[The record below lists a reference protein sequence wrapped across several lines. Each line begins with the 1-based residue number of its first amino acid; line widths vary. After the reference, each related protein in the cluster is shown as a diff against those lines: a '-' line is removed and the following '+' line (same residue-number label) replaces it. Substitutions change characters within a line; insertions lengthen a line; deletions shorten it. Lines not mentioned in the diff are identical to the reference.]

1 MKNEDADLIHRISS
15 GDEDAFTILMQ
26 RHRSW
31 VHSLA
36 WREIGDF
43 HAAQEIT
50 QNTFIQA
57 FQSLPSLSDPD
68 RFSGWLYV
76 IAKRQCIEWLRKKPT
91 QMQSLDAMPRSE
103 LEQRFYALYLEKEQL
118 QASTAGARKVVERL
132 LQKLPVG
139 ERSVMVLHYFNG
151 LSCEEVG
158 EHLDVS
164 PNTVKS
170 RLYRARKRL
179 EREESMIRE
188 SLSPNLLKS
197 ETRYISVLATAT
209 TKTGENLAEGG
220 FDLNRTDKVFTS
232 SGSRTSRTSGYSH
245 GDPSP
250 MYMLLHYL
258 NHGRIDLF
266 RFPLVV
272 GNSWEQEDGWESQ
285 TTATLEGYETVNVS
299 AGTFRECLKHKT
311 VFTDAD
317 VEDNSVELRDA
328 FANGTRYLWFA
339 KGIGLVKMRYEHSN
353 GISTEAELLKYEMP
367 IQQSQEYFPVQI
379 GTQWTYGWQNGY
391 RDEAVIEEW
400 HVIRNFTE
408 PENLDNPLELE
419 SAKYSVKIDADEPR
433 VAYVKCVLT
442 PKGSSGRKNDG
453 ASLLLSMSRFG
464 TEWLYDGYGH
474 YLQNLMAT
482 DAKGKALAIENIDK
496 TQWIIKTRDDS
507 PVTLHYK
514 ALLNHDEREWYWGRD
529 EAPYAQDDCIFWP
542 GYALFVVGEVN
553 DIELSLEVPDHW
565 QVSTPWERIGSGGH
579 RFIFKDQNELV
590 YNYLVLG
597 EHSEHLVKT
606 GAAKIMLALGGG
618 FKGDVDEVQRTVE
631 ALLRTYSGIF
641 DGTPKDQLLLVANP
655 YSKKGYRSG
664 GVSRRSISFL
674 VGYALDEANRHYWL
688 PLVARL
694 FCYIWIGSYIDIR
707 AGTGAISFEEQEYW
721 FCAGFTQY
729 YSEIVSVRCGLA
741 SESDFLRSF
750 ECTWEAYLSR
760 QGQLSI
766 HEAGEDKSANREL
779 VYDGGSLIA
788 AALDLQI
795 RNLTQNR
802 SSLDDVMKQ
811 MYQEFGLTGRAYAMK
826 DVIRIV
832 SRITGED
839 FKPFFR
845 RYVVGTER
853 LPLEEYLKAAGVDVE
868 IKSGERLPKLR
879 YIIHEMLRINSLG
892 GPIDAGMFIHRS
904 PQYQD
909 DDELIGISG
918 VPVKTFKDIREVAK
932 DWKSGDVVALT
943 LKREGKEIILPV
955 TLGGDASKRP
965 PLDAGNIDVTIRKRG
980 DSTKLER
987 SILSGIRGNSR

>member
-1 MKNEDADLIHRISS
+1 MKNDDIDLIHRILS

-103 LEQRFYALYLEKEQL
+103 LEQRFYALYLEKEQV
-118 QASTAGARKVVERL
+118 QASTDGARKVVERL

-139 ERSVMVLHYFNG
+139 ERSAMVLHYFNG

-158 EHLDVS
+158 EHLDIS

-179 EREESMIRE
+179 EREELMIRE

-197 ETRYISVLATAT
+197 ETRYISVLATAAT
-209 TKTGENLAEGG
+209 ETGENLAEGG

-232 SGSRTSRTSGYSH
+232 SGSRTSGYSH

-266 RFPLVV
+266 RFPLAV
-272 GNSWEQEDGWESQ
+272 GNSWEEEDSWESQ
-285 TTATLEGYETVNVS
+285 ATSTLKGYETVNVS

-311 VFTDAD
+311 VFTDTD
-317 VEDNSVELRDA
+317 VEDSSTELRNTL
-328 FANGTRYLWFA
+328 ANGTRYLWFA
-339 KGIGLVKMRYEHSN
+339 KGVGLVKMRYEHSN
-353 GISTEAELLKYEMP
+353 GMSTEAELLKYEMP

-379 GTQWTYGWQNGY
+379 GMQWTYGWQNGY

-400 HVIRNFTE
+400 RVIRNFTE

-419 SAKYSVKIDADEPR
+419 SAKYLVKIDADERR

-442 PKGSSGRKNDG
+442 PKDSSGRKGDQNP
-453 ASLLLSMSRFG
+453 LLLSMSRFG

-474 YLQNLMAT
+474 YLQDLTVT
-482 DAKGKALAIENIDK
+482 DAKGQALTIENIDK
-496 TQWIIKTRDDS
+496 TQWVIETRDDS
-507 PVTLHYK
+507 PVTLRYK
-514 ALLNHDEREWYWGRD
+514 VLLNHDEREWHWGRD

-542 GYALFVVGEVN
+542 GYALFVVGDVN
-553 DIELSLEVPDHW
+553 DIELYLDVPDHW
-565 QVSTPWERIGSGGH
+565 HVSTSWERVESNGH
-579 RFIFKDQNELV
+579 RFVFKDQNDMM

-597 EHSEHLVKT
+597 EHSEHLVTT
-606 GAAKIMLALGGG
+606 GAAKIMLALGGD
-618 FKGDVDEVQRTVE
+618 FKGAMDEVQRTVD
-631 ALLRTYSGIF
+631 ALLRAYLEIF
-641 DGTPKDQLLLVANP
+641 DSTPKDQLLFVANP

-664 GVSRRSISFL
+664 GVSRRSMTL
-674 VGYALDEANRHYWL
+674 LTGYALDEANRHYWL

-694 FCYIWIGSYIDIR
+694 VCYIWIGSYIDIR
-707 AGTGAISFEEQEYW
+707 TGTGAISFEEQEYW

-741 SESDFLRSF
+741 SESDFLKSLERM
-750 ECTWEAYLSR
+750 WEAYLSR
-760 QGQLSI
+760 QGQLSV

-779 VYDGGSLIA
+779 VYDGGTLIA

-802 SSLDDVMKQ
+802 NSLDDVMRQ
-811 MYQEFGLTGRAYAMK
+811 MYREFGLTGRAYAMK

-832 SRITGED
+832 SRITGEN

-845 RYVVGTER
+845 KYVVGTER

-868 IKSGERLPKLR
+868 IKSGEKLPKLR

-892 GPIDAGMFIHRS
+892 GPTDAGMFIHRS

-943 LKREGKEIILPV
+943 LKRNGGEVILPV
-955 TLGGDASKRP
+955 TLGGDASKGP
-965 PLDAGNIDVTIRKRG
+965 PLDAGNIDVTIRKRE
-980 DSTKLER
+980 DSTELER
-987 SILSGIRGNSR
+987 SVLSGILGNSR

>member
-1 MKNEDADLIHRISS
+1 MKNEDIDLIQRILS

-26 RHRSW
+26 KHRSW
-31 VHSLA
+31 IHSLA
-36 WREIGDF
+36 WREMGDF

-57 FQSLPSLSDPD
+57 FQSLPSLNDPD

-76 IAKRQCIEWLRKKPT
+76 IAKRQCIEWLRKRPV
-91 QMQSLDAMPRSE
+91 QMQSLDATPKSE
-103 LEQRFYALYLEKEQL
+103 LERRFYALYLEEEQM
-118 QASTAGARKVVERL
+118 QASIDGTRQVVERL

-158 EHLDVS
+158 EYLDVS

-197 ETRYISVLATAT
+197 ETRYISVLATAAT
-209 TKTGENLAEGG
+209 ETGENLAEGG
-220 FDLNRTDKVFTS
+220 FDLNRTDKVFTP
-232 SGSRTSRTSGYSH
+232 SGSRTSGYSH

-258 NHGRIDLF
+258 NHGQIDLF

-272 GNSWEQEDGWESQ
+272 GNSWEEEDGWESQ
-285 TTATLEGYETVNVS
+285 ATSTLKGYETVNVS
-299 AGTFRECLKHKT
+299 AGIFRECLKHKT
-311 VFTDAD
+311 VFTDTD
-317 VEDNSVELRDA
+317 VEDSRTELRNTL
-328 FANGTRYLWFA
+328 ANGTRYLWFA
-339 KGIGLVKMRYEHSN
+339 KGVGLVKMRYEHSN
-353 GISTEAELLKYEMP
+353 GISTEAELLKYEIP

-379 GTQWTYGWQNGY
+379 GTQWTYGWQNDY

-400 HVIRNFTE
+400 RVIRNFTE

-419 SAKYSVKIDADEPR
+419 SAKYSIKIDADER
-433 VAYVKCVLT
+433 RIADVKCVLT
-442 PKGSSGRKNDG
+442 PKGGSSKKDDQKP
-453 ASLLLSMSRFG
+453 LLLSMSRFG
-464 TEWLYDGYGH
+464 TQWLYDGYGH
-474 YLQNLMAT
+474 YLQDLTVT
-482 DAKGKALAIENIDK
+482 DAKGQALTIENIDK
-496 TQWIIKTRDDS
+496 TQWVIETRDDS
-507 PVTLHYK
+507 PVTLRYK
-514 ALLNHDEREWYWGRD
+514 VLLNHDEREWHWGRD

-542 GYALFVVGEVN
+542 GYALFVVGNVN
-553 DIELSLEVPDHW
+553 DIELSLDVPDHW
-565 QVSTPWERIGSGGH
+565 HVSTPWKRVESNGH
-579 RFIFKDQNELV
+579 RFVFKDQNDMI

-597 EHSEHLVKT
+597 EHSERLVKT
-606 GAAKIMLALGGG
+606 GVAKIMLALGGR
-618 FKGDVDEVQRTVE
+618 FKGATDEVQQTVG
-631 ALLRTYSGIF
+631 ALLRAYSGVF
-641 DGTPKDQLLLVANP
+641 DSTPKDQLLFAANP
-655 YSKKGYRSG
+655 RDKKGYRSG
-664 GVSRRSISFL
+664 GVSRHSMTL
-674 VGYALDEANRHYWL
+674 LTGYALDEANRHYWL

-694 FCYIWIGSYIDIR
+694 VCYIWIGSYIDIR
-707 AGTGAISFEEQEYW
+707 TGTGAISFEEQEYW

-729 YSEIVSVRCGLA
+729 YAEIASVRCRLA
-741 SESDFLRSF
+741 SESDFLRNL
-750 ECTWEAYLSR
+750 ERTWEAYLSQ
-760 QGQLSI
+760 QGHLSI

-779 VYDGGSLIA
+779 VYGGGSLVA

-811 MYQEFGLTGRAYAMK
+811 MYREFGLTGRAYTMK

-845 RYVVGTER
+845 KYVMGTER

-892 GPIDAGMFIHRS
+892 GPTDAGMFIHRS

-909 DDELIGISG
+909 DDELIGING

-932 DWKSGDVVALT
+932 DWRSGDVVALT
-943 LKREGKEIILPV
+943 LKRKGEGIILPV
-955 TLGGDASKRP
+955 TLGGDASKRL
-965 PLDAGNIDVTIRKRG
+965 PLEAGNIDVTIRKREDG
-980 DSTKLER
+980 TELER
-987 SILSGIRGNSR
+987 SILFGILGNGR

>member
-1 MKNEDADLIHRISS
+1 MKNDDIDLIHRILS
-15 GDEDAFTILMQ
+15 GDENAFTILMQ

-31 VHSLA
+31 IHSLA

-50 QNTFIQA
+50 QNTFIQT
-57 FQSLPSLSDPD
+57 FQSLPSLSDPS

-76 IAKRQCIEWLRKKPT
+76 IAKRQCIEWLRKKPN
-91 QMQSLDAMPRSE
+91 QMQSLDAIPKSE
-103 LEQRFYALYLEKEQL
+103 LEQQFYALYLEEKQV
-118 QASTAGARKVVERL
+118 QASTDGARKVVERL

-158 EHLDVS
+158 EYLDVS

-197 ETRYISVLATAT
+197 ETRYMSVLATAAT
-209 TKTGENLAEGG
+209 ETGENLAEGG

-232 SGSRTSRTSGYSH
+232 SGSRTSGYSH

-258 NHGRIDLF
+258 NHGQIDLF
-266 RFPLVV
+266 RFPLAV
-272 GNSWEQEDGWESQ
+272 GNSWEEEDSWESQ

-317 VEDNSVELRDA
+317 VEDSNAELRNVL
-328 FANGTRYLWFA
+328 ANGTRYLWFA

-400 HVIRNFTE
+400 RVIRNFTE

-442 PKGSSGRKNDG
+442 PKGSSGRKNEG
-453 ASLLLSMSRFG
+453 KPLLLSMSRFG

-474 YLQNLMAT
+474 YLQDLTAT
-482 DAKGKALAIENIDK
+482 DAKGQALMIENIDK
-496 TQWIIKTRDDS
+496 TQWVIETRDDS
-507 PVTLHYK
+507 PVTLRYK
-514 ALLNHDEREWYWGRD
+514 ALLNHDEREWHWGRD
-529 EAPYAQDDCIFWP
+529 EAPYVQDDCIFWP
-542 GYALFVVGEVN
+542 GYALFVVGDVN

-579 RFIFKDQNELV
+579 RFIFKDQNDMM

-597 EHSEHLVKT
+597 EHSERLVKT
-606 GAAKIMLALGGG
+606 GAAKIRLALGGG
-618 FKGDVDEVQRTVE
+618 FKGAMDEVQRTIK
-631 ALLRTYSGIF
+631 ALLRAYSGIF
-641 DGTPKDQLLLVANP
+641 DSTPKDQLLFVANP

-664 GVSRRSISFL
+664 GVSRHSMTL
-674 VGYALDEANRHYWL
+674 LTGYALNEANRNYWL

-694 FCYIWIGSYIDIR
+694 VCYIWIGSYIDIR
-707 AGTGAISFEEQEYW
+707 TGTDAISFEEQEYW

-729 YSEIVSVRCGLA
+729 YSEIVSVRCGLT
-741 SESDFLRSF
+741 SESDFLRNL
-750 ECTWEAYLSR
+750 EQTWEAYLSR

-811 MYQEFGLTGRAYAMK
+811 MYREFGLTGRAYAMK

-845 RYVVGTER
+845 KYVMGTER

-892 GPIDAGMFIHRS
+892 GPTDAGMFIHRS
-904 PQYQD
+904 PQYED
-909 DDELIGISG
+909 DDELIGINA
-918 VPVKTFKDIREVAK
+918 VPVKTFKDIREVTK
-932 DWKSGDVVALT
+932 DWKSGDVVVLT
-943 LKREGKEIILPV
+943 LDRKGKEIILSV
-955 TLGGDASKRP
+955 TLGGTSEKP
-965 PLDAGNIDVTIRKRG
+965 PLEVGIIDVTITKRE
-980 DSTKLER
+980 DSTESQR
-987 SILSGIRGNSR
+987 TILSGILGNNR